1 SSLESPLEIKTLLH
15 YTGHK
20 PINLLVD
27 LSNYVMAEVGQP
39 NHTFDL
45 NQVKSG
51 IIVDKTTKEMEFELL
66 DGSKPTMP
74 KGSMMI
80 YDGNKVP
87 VAVAGI
93 MGGERS
99 KVLDTT
105 NSILLESANFDAARV
120 RTLSAAIKTRTDASN
135 RFEKTLVPRQAI
147 LGIERFLYLLREVHP
162 DISYSK
168 LTDIDYS
175 DSSERKITLSEAF
188 VSSFTGAN
196 FSRELISDILT
207 RLGFVNTYEN
217 GNFEVSVPWYR
228 SKKDIANQPDLAEEI
243 ARIFGYD
250 NIEPIP
256 PLIPLGTTKENKLV
270 DTEIRLKQILSYSF
284 GFSEVRTYGWDDN
297 RWLDQL
303 EVSPPNQVKLQNP
316 RAPYYD
322 SLKVSLIPGLLAH
335 LKTNMNNYSRVQIYE
350 YESIF
355 SEPNGKP
362 TETKSLSGLVYEKET
377 DEMELFFRTRDALSY
392 AFKSMKNRDLKLSYG
407 SDEKHKPWI
416 SDNKTLSLYDG
427 ETYLG
432 YISIIPPK
440 YSRAQFN
447 GLSVVVFEFDAEAF
461 TWLEKGNIHYA
472 EINPFPMVSLDFNI
486 VADKA
491 I

>member
-1 SSLESPLEIKTLLH
+1 
-15 YTGHK
+15 
-20 PINLLVD
+20 
-27 LSNYVMAEVGQP
+27 
-39 NHTFDL
+39 
-45 NQVKSG
+45 
-51 IIVDKTTKEMEFELL
+51 
-66 DGSKPTMP
+66 
-74 KGSMMI
+74 
-80 YDGNKVP
+80 
-87 VAVAGI
+87 
-93 MGGERS
+93 
-99 KVLDTT
+99 
-105 NSILLESANFDAARV
+105 
-120 RTLSAAIKTRTDASN
+120 
-135 RFEKTLVPRQAI
+135 
-147 LGIERFLYLLREVHP
+147 
-162 DISYSK
+162 
-168 LTDIDYS
+168 
-175 DSSERKITLSEAF
+175 
-188 VSSFTGAN
+188 
-196 FSRELISDILT
+196 ELISDILT

-491 I
+491 ITYETIIGAIEGLGSDLLKNYAFKELFQDEKILPGQNSFLFSITIGSPERTLDSEDINQFQEAFIAHLGKFDLSIR